1 MANQDS
7 ADDMALLEA
16 WRSGDTAAGQ
26 RLLAKHFQR
35 LYLFFSNKVSGDVS
49 DLVQRTM
56 LGCVE
61 GRDRVRDGS
70 SFRAYLL
77 AVARN
82 QLYIHYRGRMEALG
96 RDAGT
101 TTVADLAPTPSAL
114 VVRKRDQRRL
124 LTALR
129 NIPLELQIVLELHY
143 WEDLSMAE
151 LADVLDVPV
160 GTAKSRVRRAR
171 EALAEQLRRA
181 EDEVLG
187 RSTADDVDRWA
198 RSIRAELAVQLGR
211 GE

>member
-1 MANQDS
+1 MS
-7 ADDMALLEA
+7 EPPDDMALLQA
-16 WRSGDTAAGQ
+16 WRGGDTSAGQ

-49 DLVQRTM
+49 DLVQKTM

-82 QLYIHYRGRMEALG
+82 QLYIHYRGRMQALG
-96 RDAGT
+96 RDAST

-124 LTALR
+124 LAALR

-143 WEDLSMAE
+143 WEELSMAE

-171 EALAEQLRRA
+171 EALAEQLHKA
-181 EDEVLG
+181 EDEPLAK
-187 RSTADDVDRWA
+187 STADDVERWA
-198 RSIRAELAVQLGR
+198 KSIRAELAIQLQR
-211 GE
+211 GGG